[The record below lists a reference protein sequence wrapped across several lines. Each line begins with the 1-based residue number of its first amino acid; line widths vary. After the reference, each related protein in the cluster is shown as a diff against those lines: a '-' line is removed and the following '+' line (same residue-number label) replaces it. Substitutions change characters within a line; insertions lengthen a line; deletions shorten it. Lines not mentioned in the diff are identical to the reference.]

1 MISTTPRTMKMPK
14 TILLRDLPDSF
25 FDWMD
30 LNLPTGTSRNAFIN
44 HILTREAGRTNFQ
57 SDLFAVASEPSK
69 VYGNLPFKFIDLFA
83 GVGGFR
89 CGMTAVGGQ
98 CVFTSEW
105 DKYSAKTYQTWYS
118 DDHVHSGDI
127 REVDAKSDIPN
138 HDILC
143 AGFPCQPFSLA
154 GVSKKQSL
162 GRAHG
167 FDDEKQGNLF
177 FSILDI
183 VDAKRPPVLFL
194 ENVKNLKS
202 HDKGNTW
209 KVITKCLNDRNYSV
223 HTKIIDA
230 RQWVPQHRERIF
242 IVCFDNTVFDH
253 IDRDIF
259 SFPEKP
265 LTDDPDL
272 GSILVT
278 KAPDPK
284 YMLSDKL
291 WTYLQNYAEKHRLKG
306 NGFGYGLFGKNDVAR
321 TLSARYHKDGSE
333 ILIKQPRWRNP
344 RRLTPDEARQLMG
357 FTDRF
362 AQMFGHENGFPQVV
376 SDTQAYR
383 QFGNAVVPLAVEA
396 VARSIVDVMVMRL
409 MINNECLLKGRAFKG
424 ENAKTKKLNLDTTV
438 LAKTSLPA
446 ELAME
451 V

>member
-1 MISTTPRTMKMPK
+1 MPK
-14 TILLRDLPDSF
+14 NILLRELPDSF
-25 FDWMD
+25 CEWMD
-30 LNLPTGTSRNAFIN
+30 ENLPAGISQNAFLS
-44 HILTREAGRTNFQ
+44 HILTREAERSNFQ
-57 SDLFAVASEPSK
+57 NDLFSTASEPRK
-69 VYGNLPFKFIDLFA
+69 IYGSLPFKFIDLFA

-89 CGMTAVGGQ
+89 CGLTSLGGQ

-105 DKYSAKTYQTWYS
+105 DKFSAKTYQTWYS
-118 DDHVHSGDI
+118 DDHVHTGDI
-127 REVDAKSDIPN
+127 REIDPHTDIPD
-138 HDILC
+138 HDVLC

-154 GVSKKQSL
+154 GVSKKQSM

-177 FSILDI
+177 FSIMDI

-209 KVITKCLNDRNYSV
+209 KTINKHLNDRNYSV
-223 HTKIIDA
+223 HTKVVDA

-253 IDRDIF
+253 VDQDLF

-265 LTDDPDL
+265 LTANPDL
-272 GSILVT
+272 GSILSS
-278 KAPDPK
+278 KAPEAK

-291 WTYLQNYAEKHRLKG
+291 WKYLQDYAEKHRKKG
-306 NGFGYGLFGKNDVAR
+306 NGFGFGLFDKKDVAR

-333 ILIKQPRWRNP
+333 ILIKQSRWRNP

-357 FTDRF
+357 FTDRY

-396 VARSIVDVMVMRL
+396 VARSIVDVMATRL
-409 MINNECLLKGRAFKG
+409 TVDNECLMKGRNLKRNFVLA
-424 ENAKTKKLNLDTTV
+424 ESLQPTKKKFVAISSEKKMALET
-438 LAKTSLPA
+438 
-446 ELAME
+446 
-451 V
+451 